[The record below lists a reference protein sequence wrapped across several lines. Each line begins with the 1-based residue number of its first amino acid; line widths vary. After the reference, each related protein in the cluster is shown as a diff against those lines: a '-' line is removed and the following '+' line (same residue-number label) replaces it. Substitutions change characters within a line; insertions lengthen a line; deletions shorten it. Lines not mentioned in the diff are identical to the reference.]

1 MAATARSPLSRD
13 DFCMPQSGVDA
24 VNIIDWLLER

>member
-1 MAATARSPLSRD
+1 MAATARSPLSMD
-13 DFCMPQSGVDA
+13 DFCMSQSGVDA

>member
-1 MAATARSPLSRD
+1 MAATARSPLSMD
-13 DFCMPQSGVDA
+13 DFRVPQSDVDV